1 MINKFNNTN
10 TGELINP
17 LKDVQENFNTE
28 MVITIEELIAKNE
41 NIAIKIVKGES
52 LTSEEKKFINN
63 NYPQL
68 TEFATK
74 THKESNALRVFIEMN
89 K

>member
-1 MINKFNNTN
+1 MINKLNNTN

-17 LKDVQENFNTE
+17 LKDVQENFNKE
-28 MVITIEELIAKNE
+28 MVIKIEELIAKNE

-52 LTSEEKKFINN
+52 LTSEK
-63 NYPQL
+63 
-68 TEFATK
+68 
-74 THKESNALRVFIEMN
+74 RVY